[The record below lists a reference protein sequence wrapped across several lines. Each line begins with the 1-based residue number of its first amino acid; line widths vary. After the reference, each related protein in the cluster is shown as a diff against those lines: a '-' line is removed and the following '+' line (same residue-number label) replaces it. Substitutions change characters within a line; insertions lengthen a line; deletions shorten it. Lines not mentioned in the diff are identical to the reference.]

1 VLRPTIS
8 FRGPVLDPQ
17 RVSVVIPCYNAERW
31 IARAVESV
39 HDQQYENIQTVV
51 IDDGSSDWTPDILRS
66 LPNIQWR
73 RTPNQG
79 GCRARN
85 LGLEMATGDFVL
97 FLDADDYLD
106 PDSIREWLKSAGE
119 ADLVFGPFA
128 HQLGRRRIAGKRD
141 PEQDAISVARHWLNG
156 RYVPTCAVLWR
167 ASFVR
172 QIGGWSGDLLRNQD
186 GELAMR
192 GLLNGARVR
201 FSSRGCGVY
210 VHHEI
215 DGVSKRS
222 GRRVA
227 ASECS
232 ALDRLWSLAQARGHG
247 SLRDAFAGAFYRLA
261 YQCFATGIEDVG
273 ALALSRARE
282 LGLQGHLGSV
292 SHQMLAGVVGLRTK
306 LLMTG
311 IVKGR
316 RFMNHTIKT

>member
-1 VLRPTIS
+1 ML
-8 FRGPVLDPQ
+8 GPD
-17 RVSVVIPCYNAERW
+17 RVSVVIACYNAEQW

-39 HDQQYENIQTVV
+39 HDQQYENIQTIV
-51 IDDGSSDWTPDILRS
+51 IDDGSSDSTPDILRS
-66 LPNIQWR
+66 LPNTQWR

-106 PDSIREWLKSAGE
+106 PGSIGEWVKCIAE
-119 ADLVFGPFA
+119 ADLIFGPFA
-128 HQLGRRRIAGKRD
+128 HQHGRRRIAGKRHPD
-141 PEQDAISVARHWLNG
+141 QDAISAARLWLNG
-156 RYVPTCAVLWR
+156 HYTPTCAVLWR

-172 QIGGWSGDLLRNQD
+172 QIGGWAADLLHNQD
-186 GELAMR
+186 GELAIR

-201 FSSRGCGVY
+201 FSARGCGVY

-222 GRRVA
+222 GQRVS

-232 ALDRLWSLAQARGHG
+232 ALDQLWSLAQARGHG

-282 LGLQGHLGSV
+282 LGLHGHLGSA
-292 SHQMLAGVVGLRTK
+292 SHRMLAGILGLRNK

-316 RFMNHTIKT
+316 RFTNHAAKTQGAA